1 MNKTKKII
9 IAVITGFLAVIIPFT
24 EKKRNAYGLS
34 YYQAY
39 WFSWFKGIVFGILLM
54 WIFNR

>member
-24 EKKRNAYGLS
+24 EKKRIAYGLS

-54 WIFNR
+54 WVF